1 MKIVKI
7 KDKFMYKPKTAR
19 ERAKYKPDGSH
30 TYLVYSDRKTG
41 EIRAIRTTH
50 LYEDRKIK
58 QIESGRLMVEKLP
71 KVKYPSGI
79 RNSYVSTDVTGRP
92 LDLKKVKAVNYGGKN
107 AVYIPTKKAKSIQR
121 FANKKER

>member
-41 EIRAIRTTH
+41 EIRGSKNKTN
-50 LYEDRKIK
+50 RKR
-58 QIESGRLMVEKLP
+58 SSYGRKTSKSKISVW
-71 KVKYPSGI
+71 
-79 RNSYVSTDVTGRP
+79 NS
-92 LDLKKVKAVNYGGKN
+92 
-107 AVYIPTKKAKSIQR
+107 
-121 FANKKER
+121 